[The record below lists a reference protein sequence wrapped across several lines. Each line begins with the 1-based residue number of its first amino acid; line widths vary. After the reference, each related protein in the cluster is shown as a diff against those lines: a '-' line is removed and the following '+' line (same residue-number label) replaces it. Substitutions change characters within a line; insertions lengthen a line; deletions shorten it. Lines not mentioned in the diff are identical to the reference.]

1 MKNNCIKMNRKAWL
15 VMLFA
20 LCLAFPALAQKIT
33 VRGTVT
39 DSTGEPL
46 IGASVL
52 AKGTTSGTATDFD
65 GNFEMV
71 VDAHATLVVSYVGC
85 ETQNVAVGGRNQI
98 AITLKDNSVMLDEVV
113 AIGYGTVKKEDSTGS
128 VSTVKPSEIQ
138 SGLATSAQD
147 LLVGQTPGVVVTSAG
162 GPDGSATI
170 RIRGG
175 SSLSASNDPLIVID
189 GVPMDNN
196 GMYGVGNALSMVAP
210 DNIENMTVL
219 KDASATAIYGSRA
232 SNGVIII
239 TTKKGKSGRPQVNFT
254 ANMYINTA
262 AKKYKLLN
270 ASEYRSVVE
279 QGVADGYVSKDA
291 LSAMGSSDT
300 NWQDQ
305 VLRTSVSHD
314 YNLSVGGQVGFLP
327 YRVSASYTGN
337 KGIIK
342 NNSMD
347 RVTAGFN
354 LSPKFFN
361 GLLSINMNVKGYFI
375 KSDFTGTTSALGA
388 ALSFDPTQ
396 SVKTAYNT
404 VDNTR
409 NGYTLFNGY
418 TSWINGGK
426 FNTNATNNPVSVLN
440 DLSNKAEAWGSNG
453 NLQID
458 YALHFFKDLHLNL
471 NLGYDVVKSTGHQL
485 TTANSPLA
493 WQNNKADGAAT
504 DYCEHEFKSNTL
516 LDFYM
521 NYRHEWNG
529 KTRHNLDITAGY
541 SWQRF
546 YSSGWNNGTLFTSP
560 GMQIDQNA
568 DGTYYINSG
577 TDRTGTRNSDVYN
590 WANHLQLLSFFGR
603 VNYTLQNR
611 YLITATV
618 RGDASSRFSK
628 KNRWGVFPS
637 VALAWKISEE
647 HFFEGARDVMN
658 EFKLRAGWGIT
669 GQQDIGSYYPYLATY
684 TRATIGSYYPGL
696 TPSTTGSYIATLY
709 PNGYDSN
716 LKWEST
722 TTWNVGLDF
731 GFLNNRITAAID
743 YYFRNTKDL
752 LSYVTVPVGS
762 ATTNAMNQNIG
773 SLQNQG
779 VEFSLT
785 ARPVVTKDF
794 TWTLTYNVSYNKN
807 KITKLNNDGSYIQ
820 TGGISAGTG
829 NTVQVHQVGYPAYS
843 FLVYQQVYDQQ
854 GNPIEGQF
862 VDQNGDGVINDK
874 DLVIS
879 HSKDPKV
886 TMTFGSTFN
895 YKGWDFGFA
904 LRANI
909 GNYVYND
916 IAANRSSLAG
926 IYTNSNLHNLI
937 KSDFYFKGNTTA
949 NVALSDYWLRNASFL
964 RCDNITV
971 GYTWQNI
978 LKSDA
983 NPLRLRLYGA
993 VQNPFVITK
1002 YNGIDPEVSSGID
1015 SSVYPRALTVSLG
1028 VVATF

>member
-1 MKNNCIKMNRKAWL
+1 MNRKAWL

-138 SGLATSAQD
+138 AGLATSAQD

-196 GMYGVGNALSMVAP
+196 GMYGIGNALSMVAP

-270 ASEYRSVVE
+270 ASEYRSIVE
-279 QGVADGYVSKDA
+279 QGVKDGYVSKDA
-291 LSAMGSSDT
+291 LSAMGNSDT

-375 KSDFTGTTSALGA
+375 KSDFTGNTSALGA

-396 SVKTAYNT
+396 SIKSGYNT
-404 VDNTR
+404 TDNTGH
-409 NGYTLFNGY
+409 GYTLFNGY

-440 DLSNKAEAWGSNG
+440 DCSNKAEAWGSNG

-493 WQNNKADGAAT
+493 WQNNKSDGAAT

-516 LDFYM
+516 LDFYL
-521 NYRHEWNG
+521 NYRHEWDG
-529 KTRHNLDITAGY
+529 KSRHNLDITAGY

-560 GMQIDQNA
+560 GLNISQ
-568 DGTYYINSG
+568 DGDNYFISEG
-577 TDRTGTRNSDVYN
+577 TDRTGQRNSDVYN

-658 EFKLRAGWGIT
+658 ELKLRAGWGIT

-696 TPSTTGSYIATLY
+696 TPATAGTYIATLY

-773 SLQNQG
+773 SLENQG
-779 VEFSLT
+779 IEFSLT

-794 TWTLTYNVSYNKN
+794 TWTLTYNVAYNKN

-971 GYTWQNI
+971 GYTWKNI

-1015 SSVYPRALTVSLG
+1015 NSVYPRALTVSLG